1 MCNVGLREREGVER
15 VLKRDGG
22 RKMGGG
28 GADCYIYFF
37 IFSPTLFN
45 VKRLVLQKSRHSRN
59 LPLLSLL

>member
-28 GADCYIYFF
+28 GGGQIVTF
-37 IFSPTLFN
+37 
-45 VKRLVLQKSRHSRN
+45 
-59 LPLLSLL
+59 LSLSFLLHCSM